1 MSMSRSI
8 VIAAVSLVLGGGVLA
23 APSSARA
30 EDPALGVYEVKYD
43 EVANSCTQVGMSMM
57 RGTVTLKMK
66 KGKLVVDIE
75 RIPTLRGKPPAKDGK
90 INTQSAL
97 GPSTIE
103 GLDGKFSAIGRAS
116 DGVLELLFVAEYFHK
131 RKPYCTQSW
140 NVSGLKQ
147 SELEKKKP

>member
-1 MSMSRSI
+1 MSMSRSML
-8 VIAAVSLVLGGGVLA
+8 VVAVAAALMGAASPALA
-23 APSSARA
+23 DA
-30 EDPALGVYEVKYD
+30 ALGVYEVKYD

-75 RIPTLRGKPPAKDGK
+75 RIPTLRGKPPGK
-90 INTQSAL
+90 TGKVNAQSAL

-116 DGVLELLFVAEYFHK
+116 DGVLELVFVAEYFHK

-147 SELEKKKP
+147 SELDKKKP

>member
-8 VIAAVSLVLGGGVLA
+8 LVAAVVGGVVA
-23 APSSARA
+23 AASPARA
-30 EDPALGVYEVKYD
+30 DSAALGVYEVKYD

-75 RIPTLRGKPPAKDGK
+75 RVPTLRGKPPAKDGK
-90 INTQSAL
+90 VNAQSAL

-103 GLDGKFSAIGRAS
+103 GLDGKFSAVGRAS
-116 DGVLELLFVAEYFHK
+116 DGVLEILFVAEYFHK

-147 SELEKKKP
+147 SELDKKKP